1 MATVSAQLRH
11 TLLTAVR
18 RDPVKASRSAGITLT
33 ELRGWLD
40 SDTAL
45 TNHALIK
52 LADFAGY
59 EMILTGST
67 WQLKPRK

>member
-1 MATVSAQLRH
+1 MSSVSAQLRH
-11 TLLTAVR
+11 TLLTAVK

-40 SDTAL
+40 GGAAL
-45 TNHALIK
+45 TNDALMK
-52 LADFAGY
+52 LANFAGY
-59 EMILTGST
+59 EMVLSGSV